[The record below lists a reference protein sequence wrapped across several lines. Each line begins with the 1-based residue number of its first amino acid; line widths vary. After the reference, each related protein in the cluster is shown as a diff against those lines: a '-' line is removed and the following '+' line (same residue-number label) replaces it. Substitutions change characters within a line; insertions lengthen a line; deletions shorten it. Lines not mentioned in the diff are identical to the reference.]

1 MLNRATQLGTT
12 ARTAGMRTPRPPD
25 PMQQYVT
32 AAIKDDERRAHN
44 IATAQALA
52 AVPVTGPEAT
62 LLGRLGQTI
71 TVPRAETD
79 RLLNIREPAAL
90 PAAYVPDQAHENSI
104 SVLKVLKLHAGPL
117 QPSCVPNMRQ
127 QVYQQRALQRKP
139 SGPPETSQQ
148 AWDRRQV
155 SVADTSATTYTTGWK
170 HWCNMCREYQMDPFL
185 QRQPDMAG
193 RNQPAVPIPFN
204 IAAILHY
211 IAYLAERGGTES
223 HQLKATTMHR

>member
-1 MLNRATQLGTT
+1 MLNRATQPGTT
-12 ARTAGMRTPRPPD
+12 TRTAGMRAPRPPD

-44 IATAQALA
+44 IASAQALA

-62 LLGRLGQTI
+62 FLLGRLGQTI

-104 SVLKVLKLHAGPL
+104 SVLKVLKLQTAATKL
-117 QPSCVPNMRQ
+117 
-127 QVYQQRALQRKP
+127 RAHYAATGIPATLQRKP

-148 AWDRRQV
+148 PWDRRQGNYLYLLSV
-155 SVADTSATTYTTGWK
+155 SVADTSATT
-170 HWCNMCREYQMDPFL
+170 
-185 QRQPDMAG
+185 
-193 RNQPAVPIPFN
+193 
-204 IAAILHY
+204 
-211 IAYLAERGGTES
+211 
-223 HQLKATTMHR
+223 

>member
-71 TVPRAETD
+71 TVPRADTY

-104 SVLKVLKLHAGPL
+104 SVLKVLKLQAAATKL
-117 QPSCVPNMRQ
+117 
-127 QVYQQRALQRKP
+127 RAQYAATGIPATLQRKP

-148 AWDRRQV
+148 YLLSV

-193 RNQPAVPIPFN
+193 QAKPARRTHPV
-204 IAAILHY
+204 
-211 IAYLAERGGTES
+211 
-223 HQLKATTMHR
+223 